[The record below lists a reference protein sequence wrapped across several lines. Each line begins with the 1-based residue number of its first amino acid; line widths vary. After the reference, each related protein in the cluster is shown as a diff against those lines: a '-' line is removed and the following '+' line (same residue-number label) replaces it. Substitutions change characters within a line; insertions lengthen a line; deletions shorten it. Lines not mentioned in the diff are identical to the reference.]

1 MHLFKLRF
9 SQHVCITL
17 ADCGYFA
24 RAAKRPHF
32 VGLSGPLR
40 AIVYSNGRPS
50 DWFPNRFS
58 RLLPNDFF
66 VMTDLRPTN
75 DRTAA

>member
-17 ADCGYFA
+17 ADCGNFA
-24 RAAKRPHF
+24 RPAKRLHF

-40 AIVYSNGRPS
+40 AIVYSSSQPS
-50 DWFPNRFS
+50 GWFPNRFL

-66 VMTDLRPTN
+66 VMTDLGLTN
-75 DRTAA
+75 ARTAA